1 MLHFFEEIETSFDK
15 VFQFLSCSN
24 DNIVNDLKNIF
35 LSLSFGENIVFYRQK
50 YDTFIR
56 NYDGIGYITNKSSFV
71 DLVSNDSGC
80 IFLSALSR
88 FPQTLEQL
96 VEKII
101 ISFSDV
107 SKEIVMTDAKE
118 FYDNL
123 VKDGF
128 LVKGE
133 TIEECDRNDK
143 RFSYAQFKPKTIKE
157 DFSPIIK
164 RADTTTQEYLEK
176 HFLDKPHLTQFQ
188 IELTSK
194 CNERCVHCY
203 IPHECK
209 LDSISD
215 ELYYKTLEELSN
227 MGVLDLTLS
236 GGEPMMHPNFKEYLL
251 AAKNYDFSVN
261 VLSNLTLLTDDIVDA
276 MKSLRLSSVSV
287 SLYSMVPEHH
297 DSITKVSGSWKK
309 TVASIEKL
317 IANDIPLQVN
327 CPTMKQNKDDFAD
340 VLKWCNKRK
349 VRANTD
355 YIMMAKYNHD
365 CSNLEYRLSLDEVA
379 DVIKSVTFDNKDYQ
393 RIVLS
398 PDFVEQCERM
408 EIDKNSRVCGVGV
421 SACCMVANGNVYPCA
436 GWQDYICGNL
446 TKTSLKDIWENSP
459 KMKWLRE
466 RRRGD
471 FKECINCEDRAFCA
485 MCMVRNANESPTGNP
500 MEINRHF
507 CAIAA
512 LNKKIV
518 FDWRNEMLKKR
529 GNE

>member
-1 MLHFFEEIETSFDK
+1 MILSTRDK
-15 VFQFLSCSN
+15 TVL
-24 DNIVNDLKNIF
+24 
-35 LSLSFGENIVFYRQK
+35 YRQK

-56 NYDGIGYITNKSSFV
+56 DYDGIGYITNKSCFV

-80 IFLSALSR
+80 VFLSALSR
-88 FPQTLEQL
+88 SPQTLDQL
-96 VEKII
+96 VDKVIA
-101 ISFSDV
+101 SFVDV
-107 SKEIVMTDAKE
+107 NRNTVMADAKE

-123 VKDGF
+123 VEDGF

-133 TIEECDRNDK
+133 TAKECDRNDK
-143 RFSYAQFKPKTIKE
+143 RFSYAQFKPKTIKN
-157 DFSPIIK
+157 DFSPIIQ

-215 ELYYKTLEELSN
+215 ELYYKTLEELSK

-236 GGEPMMHPNFKEYLL
+236 GGEPMMHPSFKKYLL
-251 AAKNYDFSVN
+251 AAKEYDFSVN
-261 VLSNLTLLTDDIVDA
+261 VLSNLTLLTDDIIEA

-297 DSITKVSGSWKK
+297 DSITQMSGSWEK
-309 TVASIEKL
+309 TIASIEKL
-317 IANDIPLQVN
+317 ISNDIPLQVN
-327 CPTMKQNKDDFAD
+327 CPTMKQNKDDFGD
-340 VLKWCNKRK
+340 VLKWCNEKRI
-349 VRANTD
+349 RANTD

-365 CSNLEYRLSLDEVA
+365 SSNLQNRLSLEEVA
-379 DVIKSVTFDNKDYQ
+379 NVIKAVAFNNKEYQ
-393 RIVLS
+393 KIVLE
-398 PDFVEQCERM
+398 PDFIKKCEQL
-408 EIDKNSRVCGVGV
+408 EIDKNARVCGVGIT
-421 SACCMVANGNVYPCA
+421 SCCMVSNGNVYPCA
-436 GWQDYICGNL
+436 GWQDYVCGNL
-446 TKTSLKDIWENSP
+446 NETTLKEIWEDSP
-459 KMKWLRE
+459 KMKWLRA

-471 FKECINCEDRAFCA
+471 FKECFSCKDRAFCA
-485 MCMVRNANESPTGNP
+485 MCMVRNANESSTGNP
-500 MEINRHF
+500 LEINKHF

-518 FDWRNEMLKKR
+518 MDWRRMKLNEMKK
-529 GNE
+529 